1 MIFAEEL
8 TPEERKKLTVDILT
22 EISRGKE
29 KDA

>member
-8 TPEERKKLTVDILT
+8 TPEERKKPIVDILT